1 MAGKEA
7 CLGCDKDAAAAR
19 NKEVDMANGALS
31 RVNTNLNALQALN
44 ALKRINQSLSLH
56 QTRLA
61 TGLRINSAEEDAA
74 GWVIGKTLE
83 ARSRGLA
90 VSVSN
95 VGDAKNVLAIA
106 EGGLSDV
113 LDVLMTMK
121 EKATQAASDTL
132 GSSERAAIENE
143 LDDLAAEVDAIVNRT
158 EFNGNKLIDGTYTGK
173 SLQVGPEPGDT
184 MTVGIAQ
191 NHTAASLSVADGNL
205 DVDSAANSS
214 IALSR
219 INAAIN
225 TVNSSIRSL
234 GSVQSRL
241 SITESSLSSILVNT
255 QAAMSRIMD
264 ADLASEQLESI
275 KLQILQQTAT
285 SALAQANS
293 SPQAILSLFR

>member
-31 RVNTNLNALQALN
+31 RVNTNLNAL
-44 ALKRINQSLSLH
+44 KRINQSLSLP

-143 LDDLAAEVDAIVNRT
+143 LDDLASEVDAIVNRT
-158 EFNGNKLIDGTYTGK
+158 EFNGNKLINGSYTNK
-173 SLQVGPEPGDT
+173 SIQVGAETTDT
-184 MTVGIAQ
+184 MTVSIST
-191 NHTAASLSVADGNL
+191 NHGASNLRVADSDL
-205 DVDSAANSS
+205 AVDSAANSS
-214 IALSR
+214 TALAS
-219 INAAIN
+219 INAAIS
-225 TVNSSIRSL
+225 TVNSSIRSI
-234 GSVQSRL
+234 GSLQARL
-241 SITESSLSSILVNT
+241 SVNESSLSSISVNT
-255 QAAMSRIMD
+255 AAAKSRIMD
-264 ADLASEQLESI
+264 ADLASEQLEAV

-293 SPQAILSLFR
+293 SPQVVLSLFG

>member
-1 MAGKEA
+1 MSGS
-7 CLGCDKDAAAAR
+7 LT
-19 NKEVDMANGALS
+19 
-31 RVNTNLNALQALN
+31 RVATNINAMQALN
-44 ALKRINQSLSLH
+44 SLNTINSKLSMH
-56 QTRLA
+56 QTRLS
-61 TGLRINSAEEDAA
+61 TGQRINAAEEDAA

-83 ARSRGLA
+83 ARTRGLA
-90 VSVSN
+90 VSISN
-95 VGDAKNVLAIA
+95 VGDAKNVLGIA

-158 EFNGNKLIDGTYTGK
+158 EFNGNKLIDGTYVSK
-173 SLQVGPEPGDT
+173 RLQVGAETTDSL
-184 MTVGIAQ
+184 TVSISQ
-191 NHTAASLSVADGNL
+191 NHTASSLSVADASL

-219 INAAIN
+219 INAAIS
-225 TVNSSIRSL
+225 TVNSSIRSI
-234 GSVQSRL
+234 GSLQARL
-241 SITESSLSSILVNT
+241 SVNESSLSSITVNT
-255 QAAMSRIMD
+255 HAAMSRILD
-264 ADLASEQLESI
+264 ADLASEQLEAV

-293 SPQAILSLFR
+293 GPQAILALFQ